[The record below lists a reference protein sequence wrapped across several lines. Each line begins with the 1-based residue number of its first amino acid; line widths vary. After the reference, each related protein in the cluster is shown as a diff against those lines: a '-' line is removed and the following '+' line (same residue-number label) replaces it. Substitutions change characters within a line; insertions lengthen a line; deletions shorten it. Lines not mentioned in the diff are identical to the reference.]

1 MDGDPLSQGFMD
13 RLSECII
20 QMGFPAENQG
30 EIIHRVIA
38 VIHKH
43 LDVIQDSCIQILRFI
58 NCQKQRLS
66 FLFIEVC
73 DLLLDGFEHDGL
85 TAFIGNPEYGT
96 ELFVEICNTDCGQTQ
111 VLHVEK
117 AWVQAFGKT
126 SEAVG
131 FSHPGAC
138 RKHTDATDILE
149 IVQTAGHLREV
160 FGNEMICF
168 FQLLFVKRVE

>member
-1 MDGDPLSQGFMD
+1 
-13 RLSECII
+13 
-20 QMGFPAENQG
+20 MGFPAEDQG

-43 LDVIQDSCIQILRFI
+43 LDIIQDPGIQILRFI
-58 NCQKQRLS
+58 NCQKQGLPL
-66 FLFIEVC
+66 FFIEVC
-73 DLLLDGFEHDGL
+73 DLFLDGFEHDGL
-85 TAFIGNPEYGT
+85 TAFIGNPKYGA
-96 ELFVEICNTDCGQTQ
+96 ELFVEVCNTDCRQTQ
-111 VLHVEK
+111 VFHVEK

-138 RKHTDATDILE
+138 RKHADATDILE
-149 IVQTAGHLREV
+149 IVQPAGHLRKV
-160 FGNEMICF
+160 FGNEMIRF